1 MSVSS
6 IEQTFSTATQL
17 SNHVQDALAILGVS
31 WWVACTGIDVK
42 SKTVSDDSGPQ
53 QSEDSESCERFE
65 KRGVVGLPKGLAL
78 VKIVEEAE
86 EMWPRG
92 GSNPPGRR
100 TSRSGA
106 AARRRADPGRGPEPA
121 AAVAAA

>member
-53 QSEDSESCERFE
+53 QSEDGE
-65 KRGVVGLPKGLAL
+65 LAS
-78 VKIVEEAE
+78 
-86 EMWPRG
+86 G
-92 GSNPPGRR
+92 
-100 TSRSGA
+100 SRS
-106 AARRRADPGRGPEPA
+106 
-121 AAVAAA
+121 AVLSDSQKASRW